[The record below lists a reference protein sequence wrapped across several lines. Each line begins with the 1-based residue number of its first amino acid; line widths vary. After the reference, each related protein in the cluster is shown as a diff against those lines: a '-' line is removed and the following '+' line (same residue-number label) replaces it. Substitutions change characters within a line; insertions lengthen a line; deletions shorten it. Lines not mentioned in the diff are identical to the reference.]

1 MHVMMESERGET
13 RWRRRE
19 RSSSSER
26 LTQREGERGESAR
39 ERERAAGG
47 QERQQAAGTE
57 SAGPPASSGDA
68 THHQRERQRELPE
81 RSRQLRR
88 PTHYPNPSEHAQL
101 LGNIPPR
108 MSPTPMSLAFA
119 ALQFALVLACS
130 RTPPPLTRLVAHS
143 DRTALLARV
152 SHKIPPPS
160 YDDDY
165 RRNITFTSHTA
176 AVAV

>member
-1 MHVMMESERGET
+1 MMESERGET

-108 MSPTPMSLAFA
+108 MSPTPKSLAFA
-119 ALQFALVLACS
+119 ALQFALVVACS
-130 RTPPPLTRLVAHS
+130 RTRVAASHSPRRALRSYRAVGSSQPQDSAALIRRRLSQKYHLHLAH
-143 DRTALLARV
+143 RCCCCV
-152 SHKIPPPS
+152 I
-160 YDDDY
+160 
-165 RRNITFTSHTA
+165 
-176 AVAV
+176 